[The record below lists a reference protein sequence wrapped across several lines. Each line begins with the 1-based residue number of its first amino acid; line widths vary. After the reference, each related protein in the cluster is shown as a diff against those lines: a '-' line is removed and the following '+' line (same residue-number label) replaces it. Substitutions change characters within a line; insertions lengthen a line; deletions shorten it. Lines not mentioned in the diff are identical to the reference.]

1 MVSVQTWKKTTHLT
15 FPNVKYFDDWHI
27 SAVFQR
33 KQCLSQPNIC
43 FSLDWKKE
51 FQKDETKSWCE
62 SFRRV
67 TKMSECKQFTN
78 AMQGNASDYIT
89 YILIELFEVKR
100 LKLKTIFSDFRWKV
114 KLVAGDSTM

>member
-1 MVSVQTWKKTTHLT
+1 
-15 FPNVKYFDDWHI
+15 
-27 SAVFQR
+27 
-33 KQCLSQPNIC
+33 
-43 FSLDWKKE
+43 
-51 FQKDETKSWCE
+51 
-62 SFRRV
+62 
-67 TKMSECKQFTN
+67 MSECKQFTN